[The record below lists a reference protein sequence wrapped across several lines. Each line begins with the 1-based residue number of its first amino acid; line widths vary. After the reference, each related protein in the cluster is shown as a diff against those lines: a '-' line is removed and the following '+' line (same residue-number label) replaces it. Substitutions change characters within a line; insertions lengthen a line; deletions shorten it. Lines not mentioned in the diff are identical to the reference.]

1 MSDDYGTDSE
11 VILYQTEDGQSRLQ
25 VHFSGETAWLT
36 QNQMAEL
43 FQTTKQNVS
52 LHIKNIFAE
61 KELSEETVVKEFLT
75 TARDGKNYQTRFYN
89 LDVII
94 SVGYRVK
101 SHRGTQFRIWATQ
114 RLAEYI
120 IKGFALDDERLKQG
134 GRGNYFDELLHQ
146 LMTAQIRVHDP
157 DLEGLFAQAVPEFG
171 DGLSLKLPQA
181 VAEME
186 CVL

>member
-11 VILYQTEDGQSRLQ
+11 VIPYQTEDGKSRLQ

-75 TARDGKNYQTRFYN
+75 TALEMK
-89 LDVII
+89 
-94 SVGYRVK
+94 
-101 SHRGTQFRIWATQ
+101 RGVA
-114 RLAEYI
+114 
-120 IKGFALDDERLKQG
+120 
-134 GRGNYFDELLHQ
+134 
-146 LMTAQIRVHDP
+146 V
-157 DLEGLFAQAVPEFG
+157 LEQAVPDLRSKTRSSASL
-171 DGLSLKLPQA
+171 DGGVGFLQRLVKEIP
-181 VAEME
+181 
-186 CVL
+186 